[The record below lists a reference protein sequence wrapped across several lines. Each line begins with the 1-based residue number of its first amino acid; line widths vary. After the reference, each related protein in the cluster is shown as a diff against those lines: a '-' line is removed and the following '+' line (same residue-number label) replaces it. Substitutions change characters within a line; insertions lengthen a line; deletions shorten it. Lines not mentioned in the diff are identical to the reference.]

1 MIEKLVLSLQRF
13 CFRFRLP
20 ILVALLAFTAVMGTF
35 AARLHM
41 SAGFDK
47 QLPQDHEYIQTF
59 NQYREV
65 LFGANRIIV
74 TVEAKNGDIW
84 NEKALTKLYDV
95 TQALFF
101 MKGVDRRTV
110 SSLWTPNTRAVQITE
125 EGMKAEDVIGGDVTV
140 KALTPDNISAIR
152 ERTIVG
158 GFIGSLV
165 ANDSSS
171 AMVVAE
177 LSDPDPQTGERLDY
191 FEFSQRL
198 EKEVRD
204 AFSDDDVRIRIIGF
218 AKQMGDIS
226 EGATSVIEFFALAFL
241 LTAAAVYWYT
251 RSWVL
256 TFLPLACS
264 LVSVVWQFGT
274 ITLLGF
280 GLDPLAILV
289 PFLVFA
295 IGVSHGIQQ
304 VNYIAKEV
312 INGADGYTAASRSFT
327 GLLVPGTLALITAFV
342 GFATLVLV
350 PIPMIRELAITASVG
365 VAYKIVTNLIM
376 LPVLASYFRFDDKFV
391 LRASKVEGMRNRMM
405 AGLGVHIANPRNAA
419 IGTLVGIA
427 LMGVAVWQS
436 QGRHVGHVLPGA
448 PELHDDS
455 RYNQDVEAVVAR
467 YSLGLDLLTVVV
479 ETPADGCFRHDI
491 MSHVDRLTWHLA
503 NVPGVLSAQ
512 SLPTLTKLAASGV
525 NEGNPKW
532 AALPQE
538 ELTLGEAVRQVPEG
552 LRLFNADCTLLPVN
566 LYLADH
572 KAATIKEVVEAVKH
586 FRATQPFEGVTV
598 RLASGNAGVQ
608 AATNEVVE
616 HSELPMMLYVY
627 ATILVLVFAVYR
639 DWRAMI
645 ACCVPLTLATFLG
658 YWFMKSLDIGLT
670 VATLPVMVLAVG
682 IGVDYAFYIY
692 NRLQM
697 HMAHGEDIVTAFKQ
711 ALREVGVAT
720 VFTAVTLS
728 IGVATW
734 SFSAL
739 KFQADMGMLLTF
751 MFMMNMLM
759 AITLLPA
766 LAVTI
771 DMLIPRRGPV
781 RAPLMAH

>member
-1 MIEKLVLSLQRF
+1 MLERIVNRLQKLVFGHRGTTLAVLA
-13 CFRFRLP
+13 
-20 ILVALLAFTAVMGTF
+20 LVTAVMGVF
-35 AARLHM
+35 ALQLRM

-47 QLPQDHEYIQTF
+47 QLPQNHEYIRTF

-74 TVEAKNGDIW
+74 VVHAKSGDIW
-84 NEKALTKLYDV
+84 NEKALTRLHDV

-101 MKGVDRRTV
+101 MAGVDRRTV
-110 SSLWTPNTRAVQITE
+110 TSLWTPNTRAVQITE

-140 KALTPDNISAIR
+140 KSLTPQAIDGIR

-158 GFIGSLV
+158 GFVGSLV
-165 ANDSSS
+165 ANDSSG
-171 AMVVAE
+171 AMVVGE
-177 LSDPDPQTGERLDY
+177 LADPDPKTGARLNYLD
-191 FEFSQRL
+191 FSHRL
-198 EKEVRD
+198 ETEIRD
-204 AFSDDDVRIRIIGF
+204 KFADADYDIQIIGF
-218 AKQMGDIS
+218 AKQMGDIAD
-226 EGATSVIEFFALAFL
+226 GAKSVVGFFALAFV
-241 LTAAAVYWYT
+241 LTAAAVYLYT

-304 VNYIAKEV
+304 INFISREV
-312 INGADGYTAASRSFT
+312 CAGADAMTAAQRSFT

-365 VAYKIVTNLIM
+365 VAYKIVTNLVM
-376 LPVLASYFRFDDKFV
+376 LPVLASYFRFDAAYV
-391 LRASKVEGMRNRMM
+391 ERVSRSRAARTRAM
-405 AGLGVHIANPRNAA
+405 ALLGGLAETRNAA
-419 IGTLVGIA
+419 IGTAIGAVLLA
-427 LMGVAVWQS
+427 LAVWQS

-455 RYNQDVEAVVAR
+455 RYNRDVESVVSR
-467 YSLGLDLLTVVV
+467 FGLGLDLLTVPV
-479 ETPADGCFRHDI
+479 ESPKDGCFRYPI
-491 MSHVDRLTWHLA
+491 MAYVDRLTWGLT
-503 NVPGVLSAQ
+503 NTPGVLSAQ
-512 SLPTLTKLAASGV
+512 ALSTMAKLASAGV
-525 NEGNPKW
+525 NEGNLKW
-532 AALPQE
+532 AALPRE

-552 LRLFNADCTLLPVN
+552 MRLNNAECTVLPVN

-572 KAATIKEVVEAVKH
+572 KATTIKGVVEAVKR
-586 FRATQPFEGVTV
+586 FRSAEKIEGVSV
-598 RLASGNAGVQ
+598 RLASGSAGVQ

-616 HSELPMMLYVY
+616 TSELPMMLYVY
-627 ATILVLVFAVYR
+627 LTIIVLVYAVYR

-645 ACCVPLTLATFLG
+645 ACCLPLTLATFLG
-658 YWFMKSLDIGLT
+658 YWFMRVLDIGLT

-692 NRLQM
+692 NRLQL
-697 HMAHGEDIVTAFKQ
+697 HLANGIDIVAAFKQ
-711 ALREVGVAT
+711 ALQEVGIAT
-720 VFTAVTLS
+720 IFTAITLS
-728 IGVATW
+728 VGVATW

-739 KFQADMGMLLTF
+739 KFQADMGLLLTF
-751 MFMMNMLM
+751 MFMINMVM

-766 LAVTI
+766 LAVII
-771 DMLIPRRGPV
+771 DVLIPRRRPV
-781 RAPLMAH
+781 KAPFLAH

>member
-1 MIEKLVLSLQRF
+1 MIQSFVQRLENFFFGHRKTTLVV
-13 CFRFRLP
+13 
-20 ILVALLAFTAVMGTF
+20 IGVFTALMAVF
-35 AARLHM
+35 ALQLRM

-47 QLPQDHEYIQTF
+47 QLPQNHEYIKTF

-74 TVEAKNGDIW
+74 VVHARNGTIW
-84 NEKALTKLYDV
+84 NVPAMTKLYDI

-101 MKGVDRRTV
+101 MPGVDRRTV

-140 KALTPDNISAIR
+140 QSLNDGAIEGIR
-152 ERTIVG
+152 ERTTIG
-158 GFIGSLV
+158 GFVGSLV
-165 ANDSSS
+165 ANDSSG

-177 LSDPDPQTGERLDY
+177 LADPDPATGKRLDY
-191 FEFSQRL
+191 MEFSQRL
-198 EKEVRD
+198 ESELRGKFAD
-204 AFSDDDVRIRIIGF
+204 ANYDIQIIGF

-226 EGATSVIEFFALAFL
+226 EGAKSVVSFFLLAFL
-241 LTAAAVYWYT
+241 LTAVAVYWYT
-251 RSWVL
+251 RSLVL
-256 TFLPLACS
+256 TFLPLCCS

-304 VNYIAKEV
+304 INFIAKEV
-312 INGADGYTAASRSFT
+312 CAGADAETAARRSFT
-327 GLLVPGTLALITAFV
+327 GLLVPGTLALTTAFV

-376 LPVLASYFRFDDKFV
+376 LPITASFFRFDERYIA
-391 LRASKVEGMRNRMM
+391 RATAVEGWRNRIMDR
-405 AGLGVHIANPRNAA
+405 LGVHISSGRNAGIGA
-419 IGTLVGIA
+419 IACFVIL
-427 LMGVAVWQS
+427 GVAVWQS

-455 RYNQDVEAVVAR
+455 RYNRDVESVVG
-467 YSLGLDLLTVVV
+467 SFGLGLDLLTVVV
-479 ETPADGCFRHDI
+479 ETPKDGCFQHPT
-491 MSHVDRLTWHLA
+491 MAYVDRLTWYLH

-525 NEGNPKW
+525 NEGSPKW
-532 AALPQE
+532 GALPSE
-538 ELTLGEAVRQVPEG
+538 ELTLGEAVRQVPES
-552 LRLFNADCTLLPVN
+552 LRLFNAECTLMPIN
-566 LYLADH
+566 LYLKDH
-572 KAATIKEVVEAVKH
+572 KASTIQGVVAATKAY
-586 FRATQPFEGVTV
+586 REGNPMEDITV

-627 ATILVLVFAVYR
+627 LTILALVFLVYR

-645 ACCVPLTLATFLG
+645 ACCVPLTVATFLG
-658 YWFMKSLDIGLT
+658 YWFMKALDIGLT

-697 HMAHGEDIVTAFKQ
+697 HLANGENTVVAFKQ

-728 IGVATW
+728 VGVATW
-734 SFSAL
+734 SLSAL
-739 KFQADMGMLLTF
+739 KFQSDMGMLLTF
-751 MFMMNMLM
+751 MFMVNMIM

-771 DMLIPRRGPV
+771 DLLIPRKGPV
-781 RAPLMAH
+781 KAPMMAH

>member
-1 MIEKLVLSLQRF
+1 MIQSFVQRLENFFFGHRKTTLVV
-13 CFRFRLP
+13 
-20 ILVALLAFTAVMGTF
+20 IGVFTALMAVF
-35 AARLHM
+35 ALQLRM

-47 QLPQDHEYIQTF
+47 QLPQNHEYIKTF

-74 TVEAKNGDIW
+74 VVHARNGTIW
-84 NEKALTKLYDV
+84 NVPAMTKLYDI

-101 MKGVDRRTV
+101 MPGVDRRTV

-140 KALTPDNISAIR
+140 QSLNDGAIEGIR
-152 ERTIVG
+152 ERTTIG
-158 GFIGSLV
+158 GFVGSLV
-165 ANDSSS
+165 ANDSSG

-177 LSDPDPQTGERLDY
+177 LADPDPATGKRLDY
-191 FEFSQRL
+191 MEFSQRL
-198 EKEVRD
+198 ESELRGKFAD
-204 AFSDDDVRIRIIGF
+204 ANYDIQIIGF

-226 EGATSVIEFFALAFL
+226 EGAKSVVSFFLLAFL
-241 LTAAAVYWYT
+241 LTAVAVYWYT
-251 RSWVL
+251 RSLVL
-256 TFLPLACS
+256 TFLPLCCS

-304 VNYIAKEV
+304 INFIAKEV
-312 INGADGYTAASRSFT
+312 CAGADAETAARRSFT
-327 GLLVPGTLALITAFV
+327 GLLVPGTLALTTAFV

-376 LPVLASYFRFDDKFV
+376 LPITASFFRFDERYIA
-391 LRASKVEGMRNRMM
+391 RATAVEGWRNRIMDR
-405 AGLGVHIANPRNAA
+405 LGVHISSGRNAGIGA
-419 IGTLVGIA
+419 IACFVIL
-427 LMGVAVWQS
+427 GVAVWQS

-455 RYNQDVEAVVAR
+455 RYNRDVESVVG
-467 YSLGLDLLTVVV
+467 SFGLGLDLLTVVV
-479 ETPADGCFRHDI
+479 ETPKDGCFQHPT
-491 MSHVDRLTWHLA
+491 MAYVDRLTWYLH

-525 NEGNPKW
+525 NEGSPKW
-532 AALPQE
+532 GALPSE
-538 ELTLGEAVRQVPEG
+538 ELTLGEAVRQVPES
-552 LRLFNADCTLLPVN
+552 LRLFNAECTLMPIN
-566 LYLADH
+566 LYLKDH
-572 KAATIKEVVEAVKH
+572 KASTIQGVVAATKAY
-586 FRATQPFEGVTV
+586 REGNPMEDITV

-608 AATNEVVE
+608 AATNEAVE

-627 ATILVLVFAVYR
+627 LTILALVFLVYR

-645 ACCVPLTLATFLG
+645 ACCVPLTVATFLG
-658 YWFMKSLDIGLT
+658 YWFMKALDIGLT

-697 HMAHGEDIVTAFKQ
+697 HLANGENTVVAFKQ

-728 IGVATW
+728 VGVATW
-734 SFSAL
+734 SLSAL
-739 KFQADMGMLLTF
+739 KFQSDMGMLLTF
-751 MFMMNMLM
+751 MFMVNMIM

-771 DMLIPRRGPV
+771 DLLIPRKGPV
-781 RAPLMAH
+781 KAPMMAH